1 VRDKRPIAIHGVQLV
16 FHTPLRL
23 ERWVSPPKTTLIII
37 GDVGARPTSEGIAEA
52 LRSSVVEDGSAT
64 LDEVA

>member
-1 VRDKRPIAIHGVQLV
+1 MRFHGVQRL

-23 ERWVSPPKTTLIII
+23 QRWVSPPKTTLVII
-37 GDVGARPTSEGIAEA
+37 GDVDARPAVEGIAEA
-52 LRSSVVEDGSAT
+52 LRGSVVENGSAT